1 MADTD
6 DRPLLEETAQP
17 GKSFKTP
24 VFEGPL
30 DLLLYLIQKSEINI
44 YDIPISEITDQF
56 LEYLN
61 QAEQLDL
68 GDLTDFYKMAA
79 DLLYIKSRMLL
90 PVEVDFD
97 EEYADP
103 RQELVERLIEYQ
115 KFKKYTDLL
124 SNTEQ
129 NGELYISRRPTQFML
144 PFDDQELWSDV
155 SVQDL
160 LRTFAK
166 LLKSITPNKVFNVY
180 EEVTVNE
187 KIALMN
193 ELFETAEVIH
203 LMDVIVLPDEPLH
216 IICAFMA
223 ILESTKFKM
232 ILIEQPEPF
241 GDIIIRKRTQD
252 FDQSLAD
259 EYDEEYDDAVEHGFD
274 DKGDEDDFS
283 IRHDADESGMEDEE
297 HAILYEYGEEN
308 EEDILLDDDEESGE
322 GEDDL

>member
-6 DRPLLEETAQP
+6 DKPLLEEMAQP

-144 PFDDQELWSDV
+144 PFDDQELWSNV

-160 LRTFAK
+160 LHTFAK
-166 LLKSITPNKVFNVY
+166 LLKSITPSKVFNVY

-187 KIALMN
+187 KITLMT
-193 ELFETAEVIH
+193 ELFETHEVIH
-203 LMDVIVLPDEPLH
+203 LIDVIVHPEEPLH

-241 GDIIIRKRTQD
+241 GDIVIRRRSQD
-252 FDQSLAD
+252 FDQNLAD

-274 DKGDEDDFS
+274 DEDDKDDFS
-283 IRHDADESGMEDEE
+283 ILHDPDEAGTDDEE
-297 HAILYEYGEEN
+297 NAIVYEYGEED
-308 EEDILLDDDEESGE
+308 EEDILVGDDEGDGD

>member
-6 DRPLLEETAQP
+6 DKPLLEEMAQP
-17 GKSFKTP
+17 GKSFRTP

-61 QAEQLDL
+61 NAKELDL

-144 PFDDQELWSDV
+144 PFDDQELWTDV

-166 LLKSITPNKVFNVY
+166 LLKTITPSKVFNVY

-187 KIALMN
+187 KITLMN
-193 ELFETAEVIH
+193 ELFETVDVIH
-203 LMDVIVLPDEPLH
+203 LMDVIIHPDEPLH
-216 IICAFMA
+216 VICAFMA

-232 ILIEQPEPF
+232 ILIEQPDPF
-241 GDIIIRKRTQD
+241 GDIIIRKRSQD
-252 FDQSLAD
+252 FDQQMAD
-259 EYDEEYDDAVEHGFD
+259 EYDEEYDDAVEHGYGD
-274 DKGDEDDFS
+274 EEDEDDFS
-283 IRHDADESGMEDEE
+283 IIHDTDEAGMDDEE
-297 HAILYEYGEEN
+297 NAILYEYDEES
-308 EEDILLDDDEESGE
+308 EEEILLDDDDGE
-322 GEDDL
+322 KGEDDL

>member
-6 DRPLLEETAQP
+6 DKPLLEEMAQP

-144 PFDDQELWSDV
+144 PFDDQELWSNV

-160 LRTFAK
+160 LHTFAK
-166 LLKSITPNKVFNVY
+166 LLKSITPSKVFNVY

-187 KIALMN
+187 KITLMT
-193 ELFETAEVIH
+193 ELFETHEVIH
-203 LMDVIVLPDEPLH
+203 LIDVIVHPEEPLH

-241 GDIIIRKRTQD
+241 GDIVIRRRSQD
-252 FDQSLAD
+252 FDQNLAD

-274 DKGDEDDFS
+274 DEGDKDDFS
-283 IRHDADESGMEDEE
+283 ILHDPDEAGTDDEE
-297 HAILYEYGEEN
+297 NAIVYEYGEED
-308 EEDILLDDDEESGE
+308 EEDILVGDDEGDGD

>member
-6 DRPLLEETAQP
+6 DKPLLEEMAQP
-17 GKSFKTP
+17 GKSFRTP

-61 QAEQLDL
+61 DAKELDL

-144 PFDDQELWSDV
+144 PFDDQELWTDV

-166 LLKSITPNKVFNVY
+166 LLKTITPSKVFNVY

-187 KIALMN
+187 KITLMN
-193 ELFETAEVIH
+193 ELFETVDVIH
-203 LMDVIVLPDEPLH
+203 LMDVIIHPDEPLH
-216 IICAFMA
+216 VICAFMA

-232 ILIEQPEPF
+232 ILIEQPDPF
-241 GDIIIRKRTQD
+241 GDIIIRKRSQD
-252 FDQSLAD
+252 FDQQMAD
-259 EYDEEYDDAVEHGFD
+259 EYDEEYDDAVEHGYGD
-274 DKGDEDDFS
+274 EEDEDDFS
-283 IRHDADESGMEDEE
+283 IIHDADEAGMDDEE
-297 HAILYEYGEEN
+297 NAILYEYDEES
-308 EEDILLDDDEESGE
+308 EEEILLDDDDGE
-322 GEDDL
+322 KGEDDL

>member
-6 DRPLLEETAQP
+6 DRPLLDEMAQQH

-61 QAEQLDL
+61 QAEQMDL

-144 PFDDQELWSDV
+144 PFDDQELWSNV
-155 SVQDL
+155 SVVDL
-160 LRTFAK
+160 LHTFAN
-166 LLKSITPNKVFNVY
+166 LLKTITPSKVFNVY

-187 KIALMN
+187 KITLMN
-193 ELFETAEVIH
+193 ELFETVDVIH
-203 LMDVIVLPDEPLH
+203 LMDVIVHPDEPLH

-223 ILESTKFKM
+223 ILESTKFRM

-241 GDIIIRKRTQD
+241 GDIIIRKRPQD
-252 FDQSLAD
+252 FNQQLAD
-259 EYDEEYDDAVEHGFD
+259 EYDEEYDEAVEHGF
-274 DKGDEDDFS
+274 GVEEDEDDFS
-283 IRHDADESGMEDEE
+283 IVHDDEAGMDEDED
-297 HAILYEYGEEN
+297 AILYEYGEES
-308 EEDILLDDDEESGE
+308 EEDILLDDEDNPEDEGS
-322 GEDDL
+322 D

>member
-1 MADTD
+1 MAESEDK
-6 DRPLLEETAQP
+6 PLLEEMAQP
-17 GKSFKTP
+17 GRSFKTP

-44 YDIPISEITDQF
+44 YDIPIAEITDQF
-56 LEYLN
+56 LDYLAHA
-61 QAEQLDL
+61 QRLDL

-124 SNTEQ
+124 SNAEQ
-129 NGELYISRRPTQFML
+129 NGELYVSRRATQFML
-144 PFDDQELWSDV
+144 PFDDQELWSEV
-155 SVQDL
+155 TVQDL
-160 LRTFAK
+160 LHTFAR
-166 LLKSITPNKVFNVY
+166 LLKSITPSKVFNVY

-193 ELFETAEVIH
+193 ELFETRQVIG
-203 LMDVIVLPDEPLH
+203 LMDVIVHPDEPLH

-232 ILIEQPEPF
+232 ILIEQPQPF
-241 GDIIIRKRTQD
+241 GDIVIRKRSQD
-252 FDQSLAD
+252 FDQNLAD
-259 EYDEEYDDAVEHGFD
+259 EYDDEYDDAVEHGF
-274 DKGDEDDFS
+274 GDSD
-283 IRHDADESGMEDEE
+283 DADDYSIQHETDEAGTE
-297 HAILYEYGEEN
+297 ADENDILRYEYGED
-308 EEDILLDDDEESGE
+308 EEEISLDDDRDA

>member
-6 DRPLLEETAQP
+6 DKPLLEEMAQP

-44 YDIPISEITDQF
+44 YDIPIAEITDQF

-144 PFDDQELWSDV
+144 PFDDQELWSNV

-166 LLKSITPNKVFNVY
+166 LLKSITPSKVFNVY

-187 KIALMN
+187 KIALMD
-193 ELFETAEVIH
+193 ELFETREILH
-203 LMDVIVLPDEPLH
+203 LIDVIVHPEEPLH

-223 ILESTKFKM
+223 ILESTKFRM

-241 GDIIIRKRTQD
+241 GDIIIRRRSQD
-252 FDQSLAD
+252 FNQNLAD
-259 EYDEEYDDAVEHGFD
+259 EYDEEYDEAVEHGFD
-274 DKGDEDDFS
+274 DESDKDDFS
-283 IRHDADESGMEDEE
+283 IRHDSDEAGMDDEE
-297 HAILYEYGEEN
+297 NAILYEYGEES
-308 EEDILLDDDEESGE
+308 EEEILI
-322 GEDDL
+322 GEDEDGEDEL